1 MALAFTA
8 CDEGTPPP
16 VEPPPPPTPV
26 GTISGAVTIE
36 GTAASGITATL
47 SSGATT
53 TTGSGGNF
61 AFSGV
66 EAGTYTVTI
75 SGFPEDATFAEVTQS
90 ATIATD
96 GQNVQL
102 TFAGEYI
109 RSSAATASP
118 KRWQA

>member
-1 MALAFTA
+1 MNRFTKYGLAVLLAVTFTA

-26 GTISGAVTIE
+26 GTISGTVTIE

-53 TTGSGGNF
+53 TTGSGGSF
-61 AFSGV
+61 AFAGV

-75 SGFPEDATFAEVTQS
+75 SGFPEDATF
-90 ATIATD
+90 
-96 GQNVQL
+96 
-102 TFAGEYI
+102 
-109 RSSAATASP
+109 
-118 KRWQA
+118 